1 MDWKTAS
8 TLYANQLKT
17 ALAVRRHA
25 LDLVSL
31 ATVTQLGIT
40 PEQKA
45 KLQKAGEPAEKLMHR
60 LQNGEFRIAVVGL
73 EKAGKSTFVN
83 AWLGSDLLPAKTARC
98 TFTTTQIYSVQNPND
113 QRFETLPK
121 TEAQYQAYQAD
132 LCEQTESPDKSAAQK
147 AANDLKVMELHNGT
161 LREIINEG
169 KKSESFERL
178 EQIKPKLSRYVA
190 DERYAHAMQEARLYT
205 SQLAAV
211 DGVVFYDV
219 PGLDSGLAKHI
230 VESEKMLADCDAIIL
245 VQRRDI
251 DLKAHEQDL
260 IKFGATGDPY
270 LKLAD
275 KLFVFWGQVDLQP
288 SKEVLQDNWQ
298 QLLEKWAAVE
308 IPECR
313 IVSGSAGAHLVLQG
327 FDIPQVGSLE
337 QTLEKMAHLTGLI
350 SHEDLKHATGI
361 SELQKRIQ
369 NYLDNE
375 RTALLKKR
383 CDGMIGDI
391 LKTAR
396 DIYQT
401 VAAVYPEDSEQAKRA
416 QADNNNIEF
425 NEWWAK
431 RWQKI
436 QADVNNRFKDGN
448 EQSIN
453 NRKLFR
459 SRYEELVKE
468 KIFSLPARQLEQRQI
483 IFDSESNPVFDA
495 VKANIAW
502 REKLYSDVR
511 VMTAELARNLALE
524 LQQEALDL
532 IAELE
537 KQLWGSKT
545 VKTKL
550 VQNETSYVSLL
561 EHSLN
566 TLFLRFV
573 RPVVELLVRAPVGST
588 TRKEARNKIGADIE
602 IIDIYY
608 KGEEPALMCLLKYA
622 NHGVKLLTDEEI
634 RKEILGTS
642 ANKVIESIIASNP
655 FANIAINAVKGVANE
670 LAETLVNEKDG
681 MIAEVE
687 ADIRVLEHYLIYGI
701 FDASGFS
708 AFCQQELNNLR
719 DSFLDVNILGYW
731 TGVVQNE
738 WQAGNP
744 ELLKELPDNL
754 RSFQFDTET
763 SDRLKQ
769 LRVSL
774 DAAHQTIQPNF
785 I

>member
-1 MDWKTAS
+1 M
-8 TLYANQLKT
+8 
-17 ALAVRRHA
+17 R
-25 LDLVSL
+25 
-31 ATVTQLGIT
+31 
-40 PEQKA
+40 
-45 KLQKAGEPAEKLMHR
+45 
-60 LQNGEFRIAVVGL
+60 
-73 EKAGKSTFVN
+73 VN

-98 TFTTTQIYSVQNPND
+98 TFTTTQIYSVQD
-113 QRFETLPK
+113 QNEQRLETLPK
-121 TEAQYQAYQAD
+121 TDAQYQAYQAD
-132 LCEQTESPDKSAAQK
+132 LREQTQSPDKSAAQK
-147 AANDLKVMELHNGT
+147 AENDLRVMESHNGT

-169 KKSESFERL
+169 KKTYSFSRL
-178 EQIKPKLSRYVA
+178 EEIKSNLSRYVA

-230 VESEKMLADCDAIIL
+230 EESKEMLADCDAIIL

-288 SKEVLQDNWQ
+288 SKDVLQDNWQ

-308 IPECR
+308 IPEHR

-327 FDIPQVGSLE
+327 FEIPQVGTLE
-337 QTLEKMAHLTGLI
+337 QTLHKMNSLTGLT

-361 SELQKRIQ
+361 SELQSRIQ

-401 VAAVYPEDSEQAKRA
+401 VAAVYPEDPEQAKRA
-416 QADNNNIEF
+416 QEDNNYIEF
-425 NEWWAK
+425 HQWWHN

-436 QADVNNRFKDGN
+436 RADVNNRFKDGN
-448 EQSIN
+448 EQSIK
-453 NRKLFR
+453 NRQVFR
-459 SRYEELVKE
+459 ARYDELVKE
-468 KIFSLPARQLEQRQI
+468 KITALPSRQLEQRQVT
-483 IFDSESNPVFDA
+483 FDSVSNPVFDA
-495 VKANIAW
+495 AKANIYW
-502 REKLYSDVR
+502 REKLHSDIR
-511 VMTAELARNLALE
+511 NMIADLAKNLAVE
-524 LQQEALDL
+524 LQQEALYL
-532 IAELE
+532 IQELE
-537 KQLWGSKT
+537 KQLWHSKA

-550 VQNETSYVSLL
+550 VNNDALYISLL

-566 TLFLRFV
+566 TLFLRFA
-573 RPVVELLVRAPVGST
+573 RPVVELLIRAPVGSQ
-588 TRKEARNKIGADIE
+588 TRKEARKKMGADIE
-602 IIDIYY
+602 IIDNYY
-608 KGEEPALMCLLKYA
+608 SGEEPALERLCQYA
-622 NHGVKLLTDEEI
+622 NHGVTLLTDNQK
-634 RKEILGTS
+634 RKEVLGVS
-642 ANKVIESIIASNP
+642 ANAVIDSFIASNP
-655 FANIAINAVKGVANE
+655 FVNIALNTAKTVVNE
-670 LAETLVNEKDG
+670 LNEALTNEQDT
-681 MIAEVE
+681 MISEVE

-701 FDASGFS
+701 FEASGFS
-708 AFCQQELNNLR
+708 AFCQQELDNLR
-719 DSFLDVNILGYW
+719 DSFLDVDNVGYW
-731 TGVVQNE
+731 TGVVRNE
-738 WQAGNP
+738 WQGGNAA
-744 ELLKELPDNL
+744 LLQELPALLQSLKFNI
-754 RSFQFDTET
+754 ET

-774 DAAHQTIQPNF
+774 DAVHNI
-785 I
+785 

>member
-1 MDWKTAS
+1 MDWKTAA

-17 ALAVRRHA
+17 ALDVRRHA
-25 LDLVSL
+25 LALADLAS
-31 ATVTQLGIT
+31 VTQLGIT

-45 KLQKAGEPAEKLMHR
+45 LLQKAGEPAEKLMHR

-98 TFTTTQIYSVQNPND
+98 TFTTTQIYSVQND
-113 QRFETLPK
+113 SQQRLETLPK

-132 LCEQTESPDKSAAQK
+132 LCEQTQSADKSAAQK
-147 AANDLKVMELHNGT
+147 AENDLKVMESHHAT
-161 LREIINEG
+161 LREIISEG
-169 KKSESFERL
+169 KKTYSFSCL
-178 EQIKPKLSRYVA
+178 EEIKTNLSRYVA

-205 SQLAAV
+205 SKLAAV

-230 VESEKMLADCDAIIL
+230 EESKEMLADCDAIIL

-288 SKEVLQDNWQ
+288 SKEVLHDNWQ

-308 IPECR
+308 IPEHR

-327 FDIPQVGSLE
+327 FEIAQVGTLE
-337 QTLEKMAHLTGLI
+337 QTLYKMQSLTGLS

-361 SELQKRIQ
+361 KELQNRIQ
-369 NYLDNE
+369 SYLDNE

-383 CDGMIGDI
+383 CDGMMGDI

-396 DIYQT
+396 EIYQT
-401 VAAVYPEDSEQAKRA
+401 VAAVYPEDPEQAKRA
-416 QADNNNIEF
+416 QEDNNYIEF
-425 NEWWAK
+425 HQWWHN

-436 QADVNNRFKDGN
+436 RADVNNRFKDGN
-448 EQSIN
+448 EISIK
-453 NRKLFR
+453 NRQLFR
-459 SRYEELVKE
+459 ARYEELVKE
-468 KIFSLPARQLEQRQI
+468 KINALPARQLEKRQE
-483 IFDSESNPVFDA
+483 IFDSVSNPVFDA
-495 VKANIAW
+495 NKANIRW
-502 REKLYSDVR
+502 REELHSDIR
-511 VMTAELARNLALE
+511 KMIADLAKNLAVE

-532 IAELE
+532 IQELE
-537 KQLWGSKT
+537 KQLWHSKA
-545 VKTKL
+545 VKSKL
-550 VQNETSYVSLL
+550 VNNDTLYISLL

-566 TLFLRFV
+566 TLFLRFA
-573 RPVVELLVRAPVGST
+573 RPVVELLIRGAVGSQ
-588 TRKEARNKIGADIE
+588 TRKEARKKMGADIE
-602 IIDIYY
+602 IIDNYY
-608 KGEEPALMCLLKYA
+608 SGGEPALERLCQYA
-622 NHGVKLLTDEEI
+622 NHGVKLLTDEQK
-634 RKEILGTS
+634 RKEILGVS
-642 ANKVIESIIASNP
+642 ANAVIETIISSNP
-655 FANIAINAVKGVANE
+655 FANIVLNVAKTTMNE
-670 LAETLVNEKDG
+670 LNEALTNEQDA

-701 FDASGFS
+701 FEASGFS
-708 AFCQQELNNLR
+708 AFCQQELDNLR
-719 DSFLDVNILGYW
+719 DSFLDVDNVGYW
-731 TGVVQNE
+731 TGVVRNE
-738 WQAGNP
+738 WQAGNAA
-744 ELLKELPDNL
+744 LLQELPALLQSLKFNI
-754 RSFQFDTET
+754 ET

-774 DAAHQTIQPNF
+774 DAVHNI
-785 I
+785 

>member
-25 LDLVSL
+25 LDLANL
-31 ATVTQLGIT
+31 ASVTQLGIT

-45 KLQKAGEPAEKLMHR
+45 TLQKAGEPAEKLMHR

-98 TFTTTQIYSVQNPND
+98 TFTTTQIYSVQD
-113 QRFETLPK
+113 QNEQRLETLPK

-132 LCEQTESPDKSAAQK
+132 LREQTQSADKSAAQK
-147 AANDLKVMELHNGT
+147 AQNDLEVMERHHAT

-169 KKSESFERL
+169 KKTYSFSRL
-178 EQIKPKLSRYVA
+178 EEIKTNLSRYVA
-190 DERYAHAMQEARLYT
+190 DEQYAHAMQEARLYT

-230 VESEKMLADCDAIIL
+230 EESKEMLADCDAIIL

-288 SKEVLQDNWQ
+288 SKEVLEDNWQ
-298 QLLEKWAAVE
+298 QLLKKWEAVE
-308 IPECR
+308 ILEDR
-313 IVSGSAGAHLVLQG
+313 IVCGSAGAHLVLQG
-327 FDIPQVGSLE
+327 FEIPQVGTLE
-337 QTLEKMAHLTGLI
+337 QTLQKMHSLTGL
-350 SHEDLKHATGI
+350 SSSEDLKQATGI
-361 SELQKRIQ
+361 SKLQSRIQ

-401 VAAVYPEDSEQAKRA
+401 VAAVYPEDPEQAKRA
-416 QADNNNIEF
+416 QSDNNNIEF
-425 NEWWAK
+425 SQWWHN

-448 EQSIN
+448 EQSIK
-453 NRKLFR
+453 NRQLFKA
-459 SRYEELVKE
+459 RYEDLVKE
-468 KIFSLPARQLEQRQI
+468 KINALPTRQLEQRQMT
-483 IFDSESNPVFDA
+483 FDSVSNPVFDA
-495 VKANIAW
+495 AKANIAW

-550 VQNETSYVSLL
+550 VHNETIYVSLL

-588 TRKEARNKIGADIE
+588 TRKEARKKMGADIE
-602 IIDIYY
+602 IIDNYY
-608 KGEEPALMCLLKYA
+608 SGGEPALERLSRYA
-622 NHGVKLLTDEEI
+622 NHGVKLLTDESK
-634 RKEILGTS
+634 RKEVLGTS
-642 ANKVIESIIASNP
+642 ANMVIESIIASNP
-655 FANIAINAVKGVANE
+655 FANIAISAVKSIANE
-670 LAETLVNEKDG
+670 VTETLVNEKDA

-708 AFCQQELNNLR
+708 AFCQQELDNLR
-719 DSFLDVNILGYW
+719 DSFLDVNIRGYW
-731 TGVVQNE
+731 AGVVQNE
-738 WQAGNP
+738 WEAGNV
-744 ELLKELPDNL
+744 ELLKELPINL
-754 RSFQFDTET
+754 QSFQFNTET

-774 DAAHQTIQPNF
+774 DAVLSI
-785 I
+785 

>member
-1 MDWKTAS
+1 MDWKNAS

-25 LDLVSL
+25 LDLANL
-31 ATVTQLGIT
+31 ASVTQLGIT
-40 PEQKA
+40 PEQKDT
-45 KLQKAGEPAEKLMHR
+45 LQKAGEPAKKLMHR

-98 TFTTTQIYSVQNPND
+98 TFTTTQIYSVQD
-113 QRFETLPK
+113 QDEQRLETLPK

-132 LCEQTESPDKSAAQK
+132 LRKQAQSGDKSAEQK
-147 AANDLKVMELHNGT
+147 AENDLKVMELHNGT

-169 KKSESFERL
+169 KKTYSFSRL
-178 EQIKPKLSRYVA
+178 EEIKTNLSRYVA

-230 VESEKMLADCDAIIL
+230 EESKEMLADCDAIIL

-260 IKFGATGDPY
+260 IKFGADGDPY
-270 LKLAD
+270 LTLAD

-298 QLLEKWAAVE
+298 QLLEKWEAVG
-308 IPECR
+308 IPERR

-327 FDIPQVGSLE
+327 FEIAQVGTLE
-337 QTLEKMAHLTGLI
+337 QTLHKMKSLTGLTL
-350 SHEDLKHATGI
+350 HEDLKHATGI
-361 SELQKRIQ
+361 SELQNLIQ

-401 VAAVYPEDSEQAKRA
+401 VVAVYPEDPEQAKRA
-416 QADNNNIEF
+416 QSDNNNIEF
-425 NEWWAK
+425 SQWWHN

-448 EQSIN
+448 EQSIK
-453 NRKLFR
+453 NRQLFKA
-459 SRYEELVKE
+459 RYEDLVKE
-468 KIFSLPARQLEQRQI
+468 KINALPIRQLEQRQMT
-483 IFDSESNPVFDA
+483 FDSVSNPVFDA
-495 VKANIAW
+495 AKANIAW

-550 VQNETSYVSLL
+550 VHNETIYVSLL

-588 TRKEARNKIGADIE
+588 TRKEARKKMGADIE
-602 IIDIYY
+602 IIDNYY
-608 KGEEPALMCLLKYA
+608 SGGEPALERLCQYA
-622 NHGVKLLTDEEI
+622 NHGVKLLTDESK
-634 RKEILGTS
+634 RKEVLGTS
-642 ANKVIESIIASNP
+642 ANMVIESIIASNP
-655 FANIAINAVKGVANE
+655 FANIAISAVKSIANE
-670 LAETLVNEKDG
+670 VTETLVNEKDA

-708 AFCQQELNNLR
+708 AFCQQELDNLR
-719 DSFLDVNILGYW
+719 DSFLDVNIRGYW
-731 TGVVQNE
+731 NGVVQNE
-738 WQAGNP
+738 WQAGNM
-744 ELLKELPDNL
+744 ELLKELPINL
-754 RSFQFDTET
+754 QSFQFNTET

-774 DAAHQTIQPNF
+774 DAMPSI
-785 I
+785 

>member
-17 ALAVRRHA
+17 ALAVRRYA
-25 LDLVSL
+25 LDLANL

-45 KLQKAGEPAEKLMHR
+45 VLQKAGEPAEKLMHR

-98 TFTTTQIYSVQNPND
+98 TFTTTQIYSVQD
-113 QRFETLPK
+113 QNEQRLETLPK

-132 LCEQTESPDKSAAQK
+132 LREQTQSADKSAAQK
-147 AANDLKVMELHNGT
+147 AENDLKVMELHNST

-169 KKSESFERL
+169 KKTYSFSRL
-178 EQIKPKLSRYVA
+178 EEIKTNLSRYVA

-230 VESEKMLADCDAIIL
+230 EESKEMLADCDAIIL

-260 IKFGATGDPY
+260 IKFGAKGDPY

-275 KLFVFWGQVDLQP
+275 KLFIFWGQIDLQP
-288 SKEVLQDNWQ
+288 SKDVLQDNWQ

-308 IPECR
+308 IPEHR

-327 FDIPQVGSLE
+327 FEIPQVGTLE
-337 QTLEKMAHLTGLI
+337 QTLNKMHSLTGLS
-350 SHEDLKHATGI
+350 SHESLKQATGI
-361 SELQKRIQ
+361 SDLQARIQ

-383 CDGMIGDI
+383 CNGMIGDI
-391 LKTAR
+391 LKTAH
-396 DIYQT
+396 DIYQI
-401 VAAVYPEDSEQAKRA
+401 VAAVYPEDPEQAKRA
-416 QADNNNIEF
+416 QSDNNNIEF
-425 NEWWAK
+425 SQWWHS

-436 QADVNNRFKDGN
+436 QADVNNSFKDDN
-448 EQSIN
+448 DQSIK
-453 NRKLFR
+453 NRQLFKA
-459 SRYEELVKE
+459 RYEELVKE
-468 KIFSLPARQLEQRQI
+468 KINVLPTRQLEQRQI
-483 IFDSESNPVFDA
+483 TFDSVSNPVFDA
-495 VKANIAW
+495 AKVNIVW

-511 VMTAELARNLALE
+511 IMITELARNLAFE

-537 KQLWGSKT
+537 RQLWGSKT

-550 VQNETSYVSLL
+550 VQNEAMYISLL

-588 TRKEARNKIGADIE
+588 TRKEARKKMGADIE
-602 IIDIYY
+602 IIDNYY
-608 KGEEPALMCLLKYA
+608 SGGEPALERLCQYA
-622 NHGVKLLTDEEI
+622 NHGVKLLTNEEK
-634 RKEILGTS
+634 RKEVLGTS
-642 ANKVIESIIASNP
+642 ANMAIESIFASNP
-655 FANIAINAVKGVANE
+655 FSNITVSAVKSIANE
-670 LAETLVNEKDG
+670 LTETLVNEKDE

-708 AFCQQELNNLR
+708 SFCQQELDNLR
-719 DSFLDVNILGYW
+719 DSFLDVNIRGYW

-738 WQAGNP
+738 WQAGNL
-744 ELLKELPDNL
+744 ELLKELPTNL
-754 RSFQFDTET
+754 QSLQFNTET

-769 LRVSL
+769 LRLSL
-774 DAAHQTIQPNF
+774 DAVHRV
-785 I
+785 

>member
-1 MDWKTAS
+1 
-8 TLYANQLKT
+8 
-17 ALAVRRHA
+17 
-25 LDLVSL
+25 
-31 ATVTQLGIT
+31 
-40 PEQKA
+40 
-45 KLQKAGEPAEKLMHR
+45 
-60 LQNGEFRIAVVGL
+60 
-73 EKAGKSTFVN
+73 
-83 AWLGSDLLPAKTARC
+83 
-98 TFTTTQIYSVQNPND
+98 
-113 QRFETLPK
+113 
-121 TEAQYQAYQAD
+121 
-132 LCEQTESPDKSAAQK
+132 
-147 AANDLKVMELHNGT
+147 MELHNGT
-161 LREIINEG
+161 LREIISEG
-169 KKSESFERL
+169 KKRHDFINL
-178 EQIKPKLSRYVA
+178 IDIKTTLIRYVA

-230 VESEKMLADCDAIIL
+230 EESKEMLADCDAIIL

-298 QLLEKWAAVE
+298 QLLGKWAAVE
-308 IPECR
+308 IPEHR

-327 FDIPQVGSLE
+327 KEIPQVGTLE
-337 QTLEKMAHLTGLI
+337 QTLEKMASLTGLT
-350 SHEDLKHATGI
+350 SHEDLIKHATGI
-361 SELQKRIQ
+361 NELQNRIR

-401 VAAVYPEDSEQAKRA
+401 VAAVYPEDPEQAKRA
-416 QADNNNIEF
+416 QSDNNNIEF
-425 NEWWAK
+425 SQWWHN

-448 EQSIN
+448 EQSIK
-453 NRKLFR
+453 NRQLFKA
-459 SRYEELVKE
+459 RYEELVKE
-468 KIFSLPARQLEQRQI
+468 KINVLPTRQLEQRQI
-483 IFDSESNPVFDA
+483 TFDSVSNPVFDA
-495 VKANIAW
+495 AKANIAW

-524 LQQEALDL
+524 LQQEALNL

-550 VQNETSYVSLL
+550 VQNETIYVSLL

-573 RPVVELLVRAPVGST
+573 RPVVELLIRAPVGST
-588 TRKEARNKIGADIE
+588 TRKEARKKMGADIE
-602 IIDIYY
+602 IIDNYY
-608 KGEEPALMCLLKYA
+608 SGGEPALKHLCKDVS
-622 NHGVKLLTDEEI
+622 HGVLLLTDEAT
-634 RKEILGTS
+634 RKDVLNIFAPVVE
-642 ANKVIESIIASNP
+642 NIISETPYAKIALNTVKHISNG
-655 FANIAINAVKGVANE
+655 IN
-670 LAETLVNEKDG
+670 ETVVNEQDT
-681 MIAEVE
+681 MISEVE

-701 FDASGFS
+701 FEASGFS
-708 AFCQQELNNLR
+708 AFCQQELDTLR
-719 DSFLDVNILGYW
+719 DSFLDVNIRGYW

-738 WQAGNP
+738 WQAGNV
-744 ELLKELPDNL
+744 ELLKELPVNL
-754 RSFQFDTET
+754 QSFQFNTET

-769 LRVSL
+769 LRK
-774 DAAHQTIQPNF
+774 
-785 I
+785 

>member
-25 LDLVSL
+25 LDLANL
-31 ATVTQLGIT
+31 ASVTQLGIT
-40 PEQKA
+40 PEQKTT
-45 KLQKAGEPAEKLMHR
+45 LQKAREPAEKLMHR

-98 TFTTTQIYSVQNPND
+98 TFTTTQIYAVQD
-113 QRFETLPK
+113 QDKQCLETLPK

-132 LCEQTESPDKSAAQK
+132 LRKQAKSGDKSAEQK
-147 AANDLKVMELHNGT
+147 AENDLKVMELHNGT

-169 KKSESFERL
+169 KKTYSFSRL
-178 EQIKPKLSRYVA
+178 EEIKSNLSRYVA

-230 VESEKMLADCDAIIL
+230 EESKEMLADCDAIIL

-260 IKFGATGDPY
+260 IKFGADGDPY
-270 LKLAD
+270 LTLAD

-298 QLLEKWAAVE
+298 QLLEKWAAVG
-308 IPECR
+308 IPERR

-327 FDIPQVGSLE
+327 FEIAQVGTLE
-337 QTLEKMAHLTGLI
+337 QTLHKMNSLTGLTL
-350 SHEDLKHATGI
+350 HEDLKHATGI
-361 SELQKRIQ
+361 SELQNRIQ

-401 VAAVYPEDSEQAKRA
+401 VVAVYPEDPEQAKRA
-416 QADNNNIEF
+416 QSDNNNIEF
-425 NEWWAK
+425 SQWLHN

-448 EQSIN
+448 EQSIK
-453 NRKLFR
+453 NRQLFKA
-459 SRYEELVKE
+459 RYEDLVKE
-468 KIFSLPARQLEQRQI
+468 KINALPTRQLEQRQMT
-483 IFDSESNPVFDA
+483 FDSVSNPVFDA
-495 VKANIAW
+495 AKANIAW

-511 VMTAELARNLALE
+511 VMSAELARNLALE

-550 VQNETSYVSLL
+550 VHNETIYVSLL

-573 RPVVELLVRAPVGST
+573 RPVVELLVRAPVVST
-588 TRKEARNKIGADIE
+588 TRKEARKKMGADIE
-602 IIDIYY
+602 IIDNYY
-608 KGEEPALMCLLKYA
+608 SGGEPALERLSRYA
-622 NHGVKLLTDEEI
+622 NHGVKLLTDESK
-634 RKEILGTS
+634 RKEVLGTS
-642 ANKVIESIIASNP
+642 ANMVIESIIASNP
-655 FANIAINAVKGVANE
+655 FANIAISAVKSIANE
-670 LAETLVNEKDG
+670 VTETLVNEKDT

-708 AFCQQELNNLR
+708 AFCQQELDNLR
-719 DSFLDVNILGYW
+719 DSFLDVNIRGYW
-731 TGVVQNE
+731 AGVVQNE
-738 WQAGNP
+738 WGAGNV
-744 ELLKELPDNL
+744 ELLKELPINL
-754 RSFQFDTET
+754 QSFQFNTET

-774 DAAHQTIQPNF
+774 DAVIS

>member
-8 TLYANQLKT
+8 TLYANQLKS

-25 LDLVSL
+25 LDLAKL
-31 ATVTQLGIT
+31 APVAQVGVTL
-40 PEQKA
+40 EQKDI
-45 KLQKAGEPAEKLMHR
+45 LQKAGVPAEKLMHR

-83 AWLGSDLLPAKTARC
+83 AWLNSDLLPAKTARC
-98 TFTTTQIYSVQNPND
+98 TFTTTQIYSVQD
-113 QRFETLPK
+113 QNEQRLETLPK

-132 LCEQTESPDKSAAQK
+132 LREQIQSEDKSAAQK
-147 AANDLKVMELHNGT
+147 AENDLKVMDQHNAT

-169 KKSESFERL
+169 KKTHSFSRL
-178 EQIKPKLSRYVA
+178 EDIKSNLSRYVA

-230 VESEKMLADCDAIIL
+230 EESKEMLADCDAIIL

-298 QLLEKWAAVE
+298 QLLEKWAE
-308 IPECR
+308 FDIPEHR

-327 FDIPQVGSLE
+327 FEIAQVGSLE
-337 QTLEKMAHLTGLI
+337 QTQQKMQSLTGLT
-350 SHEDLKHATGI
+350 SKQELKESTGI
-361 SELQKRIQ
+361 NELQSRIQ

-401 VAAVYPEDSEQAKRA
+401 VAAVYPEDPEQAKRS
-416 QADNNNIEF
+416 QENQQHIEF
-425 NEWWAK
+425 SQWWHK

-436 QADVNNRFKDGN
+436 SADVNNRFKDGN
-448 EQSIN
+448 EVSIE
-453 NRKLFR
+453 NRQLFR
-459 SRYEELVKE
+459 TRYEELVKE
-468 KIFSLPARQLEQRQI
+468 TMAALPARQLEQRQQ
-483 IFDSESNPVFDA
+483 IFDSISNPVFDPA
-495 VKANIAW
+495 KANYTW
-502 REKLYSDVR
+502 REELHSDVR
-511 VMTAELARNLALE
+511 KMLKALANNLALE
-524 LQQEALDL
+524 LQQEASSLIKDL
-532 IAELE
+532 EQ
-537 KQLWGSKT
+537 QLWNSSR
-545 VKTKL
+545 VKEKL
-550 VQNETSYVSLL
+550 IEDEKLYIKLL

-566 TLFLRFV
+566 TLFLRFA
-573 RPVVELLVRAPVGST
+573 RPVAELLILGAVGSE
-588 TRKEARNKIGADIE
+588 TRSESRKKIGVDIE
-602 IIDIYY
+602 IIDNYY
-608 KGEEPALMCLLKYA
+608 SGGEPALERLCQYA
-622 NHGVKLLTDEEI
+622 NHGVKLLTNGEK
-634 RKEILGTS
+634 RKEVLGVS
-642 ANKVIESIIASNP
+642 AEDVVEIIIGSNP
-655 FANIAINAVKGVANE
+655 FANIAFNAAKNII
-670 LAETLVNEKDG
+670 NEKEQSPINKQD
-681 MIAEVE
+681 AVVEEVE
-687 ADIRVLEHYLIYGI
+687 VDIRVLEHYLIYGI
-701 FDASGFS
+701 FEASGFGS
-708 AFCQQELNNLR
+708 FCQQELDNLR
-719 DSFLDVNILGYW
+719 DCFLDINNKGYW
-731 TGVVQNE
+731 DGVVGVE
-738 WQAGNP
+738 WREGNP
-744 ELLKELPDNL
+744 ELLKELPSTL
-754 RSFQFDTET
+754 QAFKFDTEV
-763 SDRLKQ
+763 SDTLKQ

-774 DAAHQTIQPNF
+774 DAV
-785 I
+785 